1 MIRIVLVLFLSL
13 FLGAVTNVHAAVELQ
28 LAGDE
33 NPVLIRSV
41 YLRDNTVFLPLRE
54 VLPPLHLSGLWDA
67 AKHLYRIT
75 APSGEI
81 LLAPGSRKL
90 RYGKRSLPLKE
101 APRFFDGELCVP
113 EEVVTTHLPRLLELN
128 ITYVN
133 QEVFP
138 PQTDRLPE
146 EEQGAELATSL
157 PLQQI
162 IIDPGHGG
170 DDPGAISPD
179 GIKEKDLTLALALR
193 LEKILKM
200 EGLAPV
206 LLTRDGDY
214 AVSLRQR
221 SGIIRGA
228 ADENLLISLHASAW
242 RSSET
247 HGCTLYLLPR
257 RDNAD
262 EKEEEVSLLLAQSL
276 GAALQNAKVA
286 DCAIERAP
294 LFPLSGTPS
303 PAVLLELG
311 YLTNPEEL
319 TLLGSGDGQDRIARA
334 LSLGVKNYAE
344 TRQRRKMDVPVTQ

>member
-1 MIRIVLVLFLSL
+1 MIRILLALVL
-13 FLGAVTNVHAAVELQ
+13 FLGAVTSARATIELR

-41 YLRDNTVFLPLRE
+41 YLRDTTVFLPLRE

-75 APSGEI
+75 APAGEI

-90 RYGKRSLPLKE
+90 RYGKRSLSLKE

-113 EEVVTTHLPRLLELN
+113 EEVVTTHLPRLLELK
-128 ITYVN
+128 IVYVN
-133 QEVFP
+133 QDAVLP
-138 PQTDRLPE
+138 PKESLPE
-146 EEQGAELATSL
+146 DEGTGLTTSL

-162 IIDPGHGG
+162 VIDPGHGG

-179 GIKEKDLTLALALR
+179 GTKEKDLALALALR

-214 AVSLRQR
+214 AVSLRR
-221 SGIIRGA
+221 RAGISRGPA
-228 ADENLLISLHASAW
+228 AENLLISLHLSAW

-247 HGCTLYLLPR
+247 RGCTLYLLPLR
-257 RDNAD
+257 GKAA
-262 EKEEEVSLLLAQSL
+262 EEDVSLFLAKSL
-276 GAALQNAKVA
+276 GEALQRSEVA
-286 DCAIERAP
+286 ECAIERAS
-294 LFPLSGTPS
+294 LFPLSATPF
-303 PAVLLELG
+303 PAVLIELG

-319 TLLGSGDGQDRIARA
+319 TLFGSGEGQERVARA
-334 LSLGVKNYAE
+334 LSLGIKNYAE
-344 TRQRRKMDVPVTQ
+344 TRQRRKTDVPVTQ